1 MSSGPRE
8 NYTVPNKKFANGAPN
23 KSIKNSVCT
32 DDTEQ
37 FNVELTLQ
45 LVRQVWLVYCRRTQ
59 KGTSKTINRQPE
71 VQRTHTRTPT
81 CITQNTH

>member
-32 DDTEQ
+32 DDTE
-37 FNVELTLQ
+37 
-45 LVRQVWLVYCRRTQ
+45 
-59 KGTSKTINRQPE
+59 
-71 VQRTHTRTPT
+71 
-81 CITQNTH
+81 